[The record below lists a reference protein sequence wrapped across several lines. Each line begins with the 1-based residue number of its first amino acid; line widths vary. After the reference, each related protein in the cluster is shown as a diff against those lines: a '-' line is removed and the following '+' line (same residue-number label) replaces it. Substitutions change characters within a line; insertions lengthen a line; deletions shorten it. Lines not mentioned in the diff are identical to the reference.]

1 MKNIY
6 RFLCLLI
13 FQSTAAEAQKISLSA
28 YVGSVVLH
36 AIRPANGIVF
46 GHTPSAPELRIAATC
61 KADVVELRSGLN
73 LTRNEMTGKSKN
85 TPTLHDYYNIR
96 FVSIRMPLNVQYNIP
111 LKNHP
116 LSVFGGP
123 YLGYTV
129 YGRNI
134 TYSKGEQPNPDI
146 TGVTEQKI
154 HWGNKPG
161 QTNPM
166 DFGIQIGAEYEF
178 ARLLAMNVQY
188 SQSFQNVNVGPKI
201 RFNYQ
206 SFHAGIAVKL
216 WQPKTT
222 LAYPRR

>member
-1 MKNIY
+1 MKNILY
-6 RFLCLLI
+6 LLFLILPC
-13 FQSTAAEAQKISLSA
+13 TVEAQKVTLSA
-28 YVGSVVLH
+28 YMGTVILH
-36 AIRPANGIVF
+36 AVRPAGGVVF
-46 GHTPSAPELRIAATC
+46 DHNPSAPELRISATC

-85 TPTLHDYYNIR
+85 TPTLYDYYNIR

-111 LKNHP
+111 LKTNP

-123 YLGYTV
+123 YIGYTV
-129 YGRNI
+129 YGQNI
-134 TYSKGEQPNPDI
+134 TYSKGEQPTPDI
-146 TGVTEQKI
+146 AGVMEQKL

-166 DFGIQIGAEYEF
+166 DFGVQIGAEYEF
-178 ARLLAMNVQY
+178 ARLLAINIQY

-206 SFHAGIAVKL
+206 SFHAGIALKL
-216 WQPKTT
+216 VQPKTSQT
-222 LAYPRR
+222 RPGR